1 MKLRYALT
9 LVLAVALAAGVA
21 CFKTTGGGWFINENG
36 ENGSKVTFGF
46 TAHPVGEPVG
56 DIQEAKGKFQLVDHG
71 TKTRIHGTFSTT
83 ASDTDSTWSTFGGPC
98 TVNGE
103 DGYSFAVIVSDRGE
117 PSFSA
122 GDLID
127 ISIWGPTDYRYF
139 GVLRGGNIQIH
150 KK

>member
-1 MKLRYALT
+1 MKARYTLA

-21 CFKTTGGGWFINENG
+21 CFKTTGGGWFIDQY
-36 ENGSKVTFGF
+36 GSKVTFGF
-46 TAHPVGEPVG
+46 TAKPVGEPVG
-56 DIQEAKGKFQLVDHG
+56 GIQEAKGKFQLVDHG
-71 TKTRIHGTFSTT
+71 TKTRIHGDFSTT
-83 ASDTDSTWSTFGGPC
+83 SSDTHSTWSTFGGPC

-127 ISIWGPTDYRYF
+127 ITISGPTDYRYY
-139 GVLRGGNIQIH
+139 GVLKGGNIQIH